1 MIPYNVLIYML
12 LSEDVIYASNVFE
25 TYVIVIIGKLYC
37 FLFNLEK
44 SKFVLLFVNSFV
56 ILFLLQISVYVM
68 CICLIMRSWCKVDLP
83 RSFMT
88 LGRLPGL
95 YK

>member
-1 MIPYNVLIYML
+1 ML
-12 LSEDVIYASNVFE
+12 AMYWNLCYCNHLKAMLFSNQF
-25 TYVIVIIGKLYC
+25 GKSIL
-37 FLFNLEK
+37 
-44 SKFVLLFVNSFV
+44 VLLFVDSIV

-83 RSFMT
+83 RSFVT

-95 YK
+95 YE

>member
-1 MIPYNVLIYML
+1 ML
-12 LSEDVIYASNVFE
+12 AMYWNLCNCNHLKAMLFSNQ
-25 TYVIVIIGKLYC
+25 IGK
-37 FLFNLEK
+37 
-44 SKFVLLFVNSFV
+44 SKLVLLLVNSFI
-56 ILFLLQISVYVM
+56 ILFPLQISVYVM

-83 RSFMT
+83 RSFVT